1 MASIE
6 ETLAYLPMSEPTAP
20 AHPSRHFIQQ
30 IIDADLAS
38 GKHTSIVTRFP
49 PEPNGYLHVG
59 HAKSICL
66 NFGLAL
72 EFKGRCHLRMDDTN
86 PTKEEVEYVDSIKE
100 DVRWL
105 GFDWHDHYYQASN
118 YFKRMHEDAIKL
130 IQLGKAYVCTL
141 TQEKIREYH
150 GDEKTP
156 GKESPNRNLSVAE
169 NLELFAKM
177 TRGEFEE
184 GQAVLRAKID
194 MASPNMH
201 MRDPVIYRIRKTSH
215 HNTGNEWC
223 VYPMYDYA
231 HPLEDAYEG
240 ITHSICTL
248 EFEVHRPFYD
258 WLLRTLDTPAKPQQI
273 EFARLNL
280 TYTVMSKRRLLELV
294 QEKRV
299 SGWDDPRMPTISGM
313 RRRGYTP
320 AAIRKFCETI
330 GITKHNSL
338 SDVAL
343 LEHAVR
349 EDLNKTS
356 ARFMAVQDP
365 IRLVI
370 ENYPEGQV
378 EHLEAQ
384 NNPEDPQAGSRQVPF
399 SKVLYIERDDFME
412 VPAKKYFRLA
422 PGQEVRLRWAYFVT
436 CTSCVKDA
444 AGNVIE
450 VRCTYDPAT
459 KGGDSPDG
467 RKVKGTIHWVSA
479 SHAGD
484 VEVRL
489 YDRLFQHEDLN
500 DLPEKADWRD
510 YLNPHSLKTQRAK
523 VEPALLTLAPSTR
536 VQFERTGYF
545 CVDVKDSQPG
555 KPIFNRTVTLKDSWA
570 KQVQKA

>member
-1 MASIE
+1 
-6 ETLAYLPMSEPTAP
+6 MSSDTPLSTPTP
-20 AHPSRHFIQQ
+20 RHFIQQ
-30 IIDADLAS
+30 IVDADLAA
-38 GKHTSIVTRFP
+38 GKHAVVATRFP

-86 PTKEEVEYVDSIKE
+86 PTKEDIEYVDSIKE

-105 GFDWHDHYYQASN
+105 GFDWHEHYYQASD
-118 YFKRMHEDAIKL
+118 YFDRMHADAIKL
-130 IQLGKAYVCTL
+130 IKLGKAFVCHLTL
-141 TQEKIREYH
+141 EQMNAYR
-150 GDEKTP
+150 GDHKTP
-156 GKESPNRNLSVAE
+156 GKNSPTRDASIEE
-169 NLELFAKM
+169 NLALFEKM
-177 TRGEFEE
+177 TRGEIDE
-184 GQAVLRAKID
+184 GKAVLRAKID
-194 MASPNMH
+194 MASPNFH
-201 MRDPVIYRIRKTSH
+201 LRDPIIYRIRKTSH
-215 HNTGNEWC
+215 HNTGDKWC

-299 SGWDDPRMPTISGM
+299 TSWDDPRMPTISGM

-330 GITKHNSL
+330 GVTKHNSL
-338 SDVAL
+338 TDVAL
-343 LEHAVR
+343 LEHAIR

-356 ARFMAVQDP
+356 PRFMAILDP
-365 IRLVI
+365 VRLVI
-370 ENYPEGQV
+370 ENYPADQV

-384 NNPEDPQAGSRQVPF
+384 NNPEDPAAGSRQVPF
-399 SKVLYIERDDFME
+399 SKTLLIERADFME
-412 VPAKKYFRLA
+412 IPEKKYFRLT
-422 PGQEVRLRWAYFVT
+422 PGQEVRLRWGYFVT
-436 CTSCVKDA
+436 CTGCKKDA
-444 AGNVIE
+444 AGNITE
-450 VRCTYDPAT
+450 VTCTYDPAT
-459 KGGDSPDG
+459 RGGDSADG
-467 RKVKGTIHWVSA
+467 RKVKGTIHWVSEA
-479 SHAGD
+479 HAGD

-489 YDRLFQHEDLN
+489 YDRLFSHENLN
-500 DLPEKADWRD
+500 DLPEDADWRTF
-510 YLNPHSLKTQRAK
+510 LNPTSLKTIRGF
-523 VEPALLTLAPSTR
+523 VEPELLKLNPSTR

-545 CVDVKDSQPG
+545 CVDARDSQAG
-555 KPIFNRTVTLKDSWA
+555 KPVFNRTVGLRDSWA
-570 KQVQKA
+570 KQVTK

>member
-1 MASIE
+1 
-6 ETLAYLPMSEPTAP
+6 MSSDTPLSAPTP
-20 AHPSRHFIQQ
+20 RHFIQQ
-30 IIDADLAS
+30 IVDADLAA
-38 GKHTSIVTRFP
+38 GKHAVVATRFP

-86 PTKEEVEYVDSIKE
+86 PTKEDIEYVDSIKE

-105 GFDWHDHYYQASN
+105 GFDWHEHYYQASD
-118 YFKRMHEDAIKL
+118 YFDRMHADAIKL
-130 IQLGKAYVCTL
+130 IKLGKAFVCHLTL
-141 TQEKIREYH
+141 EQMNAYR
-150 GDEKTP
+150 GDHKTP
-156 GKESPNRNLSVAE
+156 GKNSPTRDASIEE
-169 NLELFAKM
+169 NLALFEKM
-177 TRGEFEE
+177 TRGEIDE
-184 GQAVLRAKID
+184 GKAVLRAKID
-194 MASPNMH
+194 MASPNFH
-201 MRDPVIYRIRKTSH
+201 LRDPIIYRIRKTSH
-215 HNTGNEWC
+215 HNTGDKWC

-299 SGWDDPRMPTISGM
+299 TSWDDPRMPTISGM

-330 GITKHNSL
+330 GVTKHNSL
-338 SDVAL
+338 TDVAL
-343 LEHAVR
+343 LEHAIR

-356 ARFMAVQDP
+356 PRFMAVLDP
-365 IRLVI
+365 VRLVI
-370 ENYPEGQV
+370 ENYPSDQV

-384 NNPEDPQAGSRQVPF
+384 NNPEDPAAGSRQVPF
-399 SKVLYIERDDFME
+399 SKTLLIERADFME
-412 VPAKKYFRLA
+412 IPEKKYFRLT
-422 PGQEVRLRWAYFVT
+422 PGQEVRLRWGYFVT
-436 CTSCVKDA
+436 CTGCKKDA
-444 AGNVIE
+444 AGNITE
-450 VRCTYDPAT
+450 VTCTYDPAT
-459 KGGDSPDG
+459 RGGDSADG
-467 RKVKGTIHWVSA
+467 RKVKGTIHWVSEA
-479 SHAGD
+479 HAGD

-489 YDRLFQHEDLN
+489 YDRLFSHENLN
-500 DLPEKADWRD
+500 DLPDDADWRNF
-510 YLNPHSLKTQRAK
+510 LNPTSLKVIRGF
-523 VEPALLTLAPSTR
+523 VEPELLKLNPSTR

-545 CVDVKDSQPG
+545 CVDAKDSQAG
-555 KPIFNRTVTLKDSWA
+555 KPVFNRTVGLRDSWA
-570 KQVQKA
+570 KQITK

>member
-1 MASIE
+1 
-6 ETLAYLPMSEPTAP
+6 MSSDTPLSAPTP
-20 AHPSRHFIQQ
+20 RHFIQQ
-30 IIDADLAS
+30 IVDADLAA
-38 GKHTSIVTRFP
+38 GKHAVVATRFP

-86 PTKEEVEYVDSIKE
+86 PTKEDVEYVDSIKE

-105 GFDWHDHYYQASN
+105 GFDWHEHYYQASD
-118 YFKRMHEDAIKL
+118 YFDRMHADAIKL
-130 IQLGKAYVCTL
+130 IKLGKAFVCHLTL
-141 TQEKIREYH
+141 EQMNAYR
-150 GDEKTP
+150 GDHKTP
-156 GKESPNRNLSVAE
+156 GKNSPTRDTSIEE
-169 NLELFAKM
+169 NLALFEKM
-177 TRGEFEE
+177 TRGEIDE
-184 GQAVLRAKID
+184 GKAVLRAKID
-194 MASPNMH
+194 MASTNFH
-201 MRDPVIYRIRKTSH
+201 LRDPIIYRIRKTSH
-215 HNTGNEWC
+215 HNTGDKWC

-299 SGWDDPRMPTISGM
+299 TSWDDPRMPTISGM

-330 GITKHNSL
+330 GVTKHNSL
-338 SDVAL
+338 TDVAL
-343 LEHAVR
+343 LEHAIR

-356 ARFMAVQDP
+356 PRFMAVLDP
-365 IRLVI
+365 VRLVI
-370 ENYPEGQV
+370 ENYPADQV

-384 NNPEDPQAGSRQVPF
+384 NNPEDPAAGSRQVPF
-399 SKVLYIERDDFME
+399 SKTLLIERADFME
-412 VPAKKYFRLA
+412 IPEKKYFRLT
-422 PGQEVRLRWAYFVT
+422 PGQEVRLRWGYFVT
-436 CTSCVKDA
+436 CTGCKKDA
-444 AGNVIE
+444 AGNITE
-450 VRCTYDPAT
+450 VTCTYDPAT
-459 KGGDSPDG
+459 RGGDSADG
-467 RKVKGTIHWVSA
+467 RKVKGTIHWVSEA
-479 SHAGD
+479 HAGD

-489 YDRLFQHEDLN
+489 YDRLFSHENLN
-500 DLPEKADWRD
+500 DLPDDADWRNF
-510 YLNPHSLKTQRAK
+510 LNPTSLKVIRGF
-523 VEPALLTLAPSTR
+523 VEPELLKLNPSTR

-545 CVDVKDSQPG
+545 CVDAKDSQAG
-555 KPIFNRTVTLKDSWA
+555 KPVFNRTVGLRDSWA
-570 KQVQKA
+570 KQITK

>member
-1 MASIE
+1 
-6 ETLAYLPMSEPTAP
+6 MSSDTPLSTPTP
-20 AHPSRHFIQQ
+20 RHFIQQ
-30 IIDADLAS
+30 IVDADLAA
-38 GKHTSIVTRFP
+38 GKHAVVATRFP

-86 PTKEEVEYVDSIKE
+86 PTKEDVEYVDSIKE

-105 GFDWHDHYYQASN
+105 GFDWHEHYYQASD
-118 YFKRMHEDAIKL
+118 YFDRMHADAIKL
-130 IQLGKAYVCTL
+130 IKLGKAFVCHLTL
-141 TQEKIREYH
+141 EQMNAYR
-150 GDEKTP
+150 GDHKTP
-156 GKESPNRNLSVAE
+156 GKNSPTRDASIEE
-169 NLELFAKM
+169 NLALFDKM
-177 TRGEFEE
+177 TRGEIDE
-184 GQAVLRAKID
+184 GKAVLRAKID
-194 MASPNMH
+194 MASPNFH
-201 MRDPVIYRIRKTSH
+201 LRDPIIYRIRKTSH
-215 HNTGNEWC
+215 HNTGDKWC

-299 SGWDDPRMPTISGM
+299 TSWDDPRMPTISGM

-330 GITKHNSL
+330 GVTKHNSL
-338 SDVAL
+338 TDVAL
-343 LEHAVR
+343 LEHAIR

-356 ARFMAVQDP
+356 PRFMAVLDP
-365 IRLVI
+365 VRLVI
-370 ENYPEGQV
+370 ENYPADQV

-384 NNPEDPQAGSRQVPF
+384 NNPEDPAAGSRQVPF
-399 SKVLYIERDDFME
+399 SKTLLIERADFME
-412 VPAKKYFRLA
+412 IPEKKYFRLT
-422 PGQEVRLRWAYFVT
+422 PGQEVRLRWGYFVT
-436 CTSCVKDA
+436 CTGCKKDA
-444 AGNVIE
+444 AGNITE
-450 VRCTYDPAT
+450 VTCTYDPAT
-459 KGGDSPDG
+459 RGGDSADG
-467 RKVKGTIHWVSA
+467 RKVKGTIHWVSEA
-479 SHAGD
+479 HAGN

-489 YDRLFQHEDLN
+489 YDRLFSHENLN
-500 DLPEKADWRD
+500 DLPEDADWRTF
-510 YLNPHSLKTQRAK
+510 LNPGSLKTIRGF
-523 VEPALLTLAPSTR
+523 VEPELIKLNPSTR

-545 CVDVKDSQPG
+545 CVDAKDSQAG
-555 KPIFNRTVTLKDSWA
+555 KPVFNRTVGLRDSWA
-570 KQVQKA
+570 KAVAK

>member
-1 MASIE
+1 
-6 ETLAYLPMSEPTAP
+6 MSSDTPLSTPTP
-20 AHPSRHFIQQ
+20 RHFIQQ
-30 IIDADLAS
+30 IVDADLAA
-38 GKHTSIVTRFP
+38 GKHAVVATRFP

-86 PTKEEVEYVDSIKE
+86 PTKEDIEYVDSIKE

-105 GFDWHDHYYQASN
+105 GFDWHEHYYQASD
-118 YFKRMHEDAIKL
+118 YFDRMHADAIKL
-130 IQLGKAYVCTL
+130 IKLGKAFVCHLTL
-141 TQEKIREYH
+141 EQMNAYR
-150 GDEKTP
+150 GDHKTP
-156 GKESPNRNLSVAE
+156 GKNSPTRDASVEE
-169 NLELFAKM
+169 NLALFEKM
-177 TRGEFEE
+177 TRGEIDE
-184 GQAVLRAKID
+184 GKAVLRAKID
-194 MASPNMH
+194 MASPNFH
-201 MRDPVIYRIRKTSH
+201 LRDPIIYRIRKTSH
-215 HNTGNEWC
+215 HNTGDKWC

-299 SGWDDPRMPTISGM
+299 TSWDDPRMPTISGM

-330 GITKHNSL
+330 GVTKHNSL
-338 SDVAL
+338 TDVAL
-343 LEHAVR
+343 LEHAIR

-356 ARFMAVQDP
+356 PRFMAILDP
-365 IRLVI
+365 VRLVI
-370 ENYPEGQV
+370 ENYPADQV

-384 NNPEDPQAGSRQVPF
+384 NNPEDPAAGSRQVPF
-399 SKVLYIERDDFME
+399 SKTLLIERADFME
-412 VPAKKYFRLA
+412 IPEKKYFRLT
-422 PGQEVRLRWAYFVT
+422 PGQEVRLRWGYFVT
-436 CTSCVKDA
+436 CTGCKKDA
-444 AGNVIE
+444 AGNITE
-450 VRCTYDPAT
+450 VTCTYDPAT
-459 KGGDSPDG
+459 RGGDSADG
-467 RKVKGTIHWVSA
+467 RKVKGTIHWVSEA
-479 SHAGD
+479 HAGD

-489 YDRLFQHEDLN
+489 YDRLFSHENLN
-500 DLPEKADWRD
+500 DLPEDADWRTF
-510 YLNPHSLKTQRAK
+510 LNPTSLKTIRGF
-523 VEPALLTLAPSTR
+523 VEPELLKLNPSTR

-545 CVDVKDSQPG
+545 CVDARDSQAG
-555 KPIFNRTVTLKDSWA
+555 KPVFNRTVGLRDSWA
-570 KQVQKA
+570 KQVTK

>member
-1 MASIE
+1 
-6 ETLAYLPMSEPTAP
+6 MSSDTPLSAPTP
-20 AHPSRHFIQQ
+20 RHFIQQ
-30 IIDADLAS
+30 IVDADLAA
-38 GKHTSIVTRFP
+38 GKHAVVATRFP

-105 GFDWHDHYYQASN
+105 GFDWHEHYYQASD
-118 YFKRMHEDAIKL
+118 YFDRMHADAIKL
-130 IQLGKAYVCTL
+130 IKLGKAFVCHLTL
-141 TQEKIREYH
+141 EQMNVYR
-150 GDEKTP
+150 GDHKTP
-156 GKESPNRNLSVAE
+156 GKNSPTRDASIEE
-169 NLELFAKM
+169 NLALFEKM
-177 TRGEFEE
+177 TRGEIDE
-184 GQAVLRAKID
+184 GKAVLRAKID
-194 MASPNMH
+194 MASPNFH
-201 MRDPVIYRIRKTSH
+201 LRDPIIYRIRKTSH
-215 HNTGNEWC
+215 HNTGDKWC

-299 SGWDDPRMPTISGM
+299 TSWDDPRMPTISGM

-330 GITKHNSL
+330 GVTKHNSL
-338 SDVAL
+338 TDVAL
-343 LEHAVR
+343 LEHAIR

-356 ARFMAVQDP
+356 PRFMAVLDP
-365 IRLVI
+365 VRLVI
-370 ENYPEGQV
+370 ENYPADQV

-384 NNPEDPQAGSRQVPF
+384 NNPEDPAAGSRQVPF
-399 SKVLYIERDDFME
+399 SKTLLIERADFME
-412 VPAKKYFRLA
+412 IPEKKYFRLT
-422 PGQEVRLRWAYFVT
+422 PGQEVRLRWGYFVT
-436 CTSCVKDA
+436 CTGCKKDA
-444 AGNVIE
+444 AGNITE
-450 VRCTYDPAT
+450 VTCTYDPAT
-459 KGGDSPDG
+459 RGGDSADG
-467 RKVKGTIHWVSA
+467 RKVKGTIHWVSEA
-479 SHAGD
+479 HAGD

-489 YDRLFQHEDLN
+489 YDRLFSHENLN
-500 DLPEKADWRD
+500 DLPDDADWRNF
-510 YLNPHSLKTQRAK
+510 LNPSSLKVIRGF
-523 VEPALLTLAPSTR
+523 VEPELLKLNPSTR

-545 CVDVKDSQPG
+545 CVDAKDSQAG
-555 KPIFNRTVTLKDSWA
+555 KPVFNRTVGLRDSWA
-570 KQVQKA
+570 KQVTK

>member
-1 MASIE
+1 
-6 ETLAYLPMSEPTAP
+6 MSDSSPAAP
-20 AHPSRHFIQQ
+20 VPRHFIQQ

-38 GKHTSIVTRFP
+38 GKHTQVVTRFP

-86 PTKEEVEYVDSIKE
+86 PTKEEVEYVDSIQE

-105 GFDWHDHYYQASN
+105 GFEWNEHYYQASN

-177 TRGEFEE
+177 TRGEFAE

-215 HNTGNEWC
+215 HNTGDQWC

-299 SGWDDPRMPTISGM
+299 SSWDDPRMPTISGM

-330 GITKHNSL
+330 GVTKNNSL

-349 EDLNKTS
+349 DDLNKTS
-356 ARFMAVQDP
+356 PRFMAVLNP

-370 ENYPEGQV
+370 ENYPEAKV

-384 NNPEDPQAGSRQVPF
+384 NNPEDPNAGSRQVPF
-399 SKVLYIERDDFME
+399 SRVLYIERDDFME

-436 CTSCVKDA
+436 CTSCTKDA
-444 AGNVIE
+444 QGNVIE

-459 KGGDSPDG
+459 RGGDSPDG

-479 SHAGD
+479 AHAGD

-500 DLPEKADWRD
+500 DLPEGADWRNF
-510 YLNPHSLKTQRAK
+510 LNPDSLKVQRGF
-523 VEPALLTLAPSTR
+523 VEPALLNLAPTTR

-545 CVDVKDSQPG
+545 CVDAKDSAPQRPV
-555 KPIFNRTVTLKDSWA
+555 FNRTVTLKDSWS
-570 KQVQKA
+570 KQAQKV